1 MKKAIPVFKKNSSIQ
16 EKKHINI
23 KQDYIQRYL
32 NSAAD
37 NFFFASYTFG
47 ATIELLH
54 PSFDIVKEL
63 IRVSRRYIFLYINEN
78 EHWYPRFYV
87 YEFKRNNTKL
97 IYKKKF
103 GKMSFLVF
111 KKMS

>member
-1 MKKAIPVFKKNSSIQ
+1 MIVGISFKKKSSNH
-16 EKKHINI
+16 EKKHIKI
-23 KQDYIQRYL
+23 KKGYIQKYL
-32 NSAAD
+32 RETKN

-54 PSFDIVKEL
+54 PSFDVVKEL
-63 IRVSRRYIFLYINEN
+63 TRISKKYIFLYINEN

-87 YEFKRNNTKL
+87 FEFRRNNTNL

-103 GKMSFLVF
+103 GKMTFLVF
-111 KKMS
+111 KKRCN